1 MEHLDTK
8 RNIVRLGGFS
18 EPCHHES
25 PATLDQEQLE
35 KINSGGAED
44 VDVDDSGHELSGELL
59 HERHQPVN
67 LDTQY

>member
-35 KINSGGAED
+35 KINGGGAED
-44 VDVDDSGHELSGELL
+44 VDVDDS
-59 HERHQPVN
+59 
-67 LDTQY
+67 

>member
-8 RNIVRLGGFS
+8 RNIVRLGSFS
-18 EPCHHES
+18 EPSHHES

-44 VDVDDSGHELSGELL
+44 VDVDDS
-59 HERHQPVN
+59 
-67 LDTQY
+67 